1 MAKISVILK
10 SVFDGGEIKNQVVG
24 QTGNHSRSKY
34 LVSSFHASNG
44 IVGKEEEEDATG
56 VTITGVDHATGQP
69 TAFSSFF
76 KSDL

>member
-10 SVFDGGEIKNQVVG
+10 SVLEGGEIKNQVVG
-24 QTGNHSRSKY
+24 QTGNSSKAKVI
-34 LVSSFHASNG
+34 VSTFHASDG
-44 IVGKEEEEDATG
+44 IVGKEEERDVSG
-56 VTITGVDHATGQP
+56 VTLTGSDPVTGQP